1 MCADVEPLALSVCD
15 GQHASIIAYGQTGS
29 GKTYTMNGYGVE
41 YGMSYRILNKIFEVL
56 ELRRSSK
63 RWKTRKA
70 QALARKEGYSDK
82 GRAVGPAGSPGAG
95 SEDRASEEMGSV
107 ERFDFSVSVSM
118 LEIYNEAIRDLLLPA
133 GAKRPALEARLN
145 ASGDVH
151 VPHLSCV
158 SVAGID
164 DVFSTF
170 ENGQSN
176 RATAVTN
183 LNEHSSRSHSL
194 LIVNVDTYMV
204 HESVGEGG
212 SGADVGASA
221 VGTAAA
227 AAAADDDDAA
237 AAAAATANDDPDS
250 ATSSS
255 AHRTSGKLYLVDL
268 AGRYMTCERSTTNHP
283 PYHHI
288 TTNTHAHSPA
298 IASCFAPH
306 FFSYRRPSTAASAW
320 PRVALKGQRCGRHR
334 TSTGH

>member
-1 MCADVEPLALSVCD
+1 VEPLALSVCD

-70 QALARKEGYSDK
+70 QALARKERYSDK
-82 GRAVGPAGSPGAG
+82 DRAAGAVGSPGAG
-95 SEDRASEEMGSV
+95 SEDRASGEVGSA
-107 ERFDFSVSVSM
+107 EHFDFSVSVSM
-118 LEIYNEAIRDLLLPA
+118 LEIYNETIRDLLLPA

-170 ENGQSN
+170 EIGQSN

-194 LIVNVDTYMV
+194 LIVSVNTYMV
-204 HESVGEGG
+204 HKSVGEGG
-212 SGADVGASA
+212 SSVDVGASA
-221 VGTAAA
+221 VGTNTTTTAAA
-227 AAAADDDDAA
+227 TATATAT
-237 AAAAATANDDPDS
+237 AATANDDSDAAS
-250 ATSSS
+250 SSS
-255 AHRTSGKLYLVDL
+255 AHCTTGKLFLVDL
-268 AGRYMTCERSTTNHP
+268 AGRYM
-283 PYHHI
+283 
-288 TTNTHAHSPA
+288 
-298 IASCFAPH
+298 
-306 FFSYRRPSTAASAW
+306 
-320 PRVALKGQRCGRHR
+320 
-334 TSTGH
+334 